1 MHFCRFITSIHL
13 SKLEQNIEILLPINI
28 VENLLEIR
36 FDNFLNYNCTDQCVS
51 TQEHDK
57 NSKAILSEQ
66 IQSFNEDIQGKLL
79 QTSIFD
85 LVQDT
90 NNIGECS
97 DITEEDGSNFNSR
110 KIITECIESP
120 DEIIKGKHCCDISYL
135 YEDNYTGEHDGVV
148 KEDELLLSEVAYN
161 MIDDNNTEGKSLSYL
176 IHFNNRVVAWIIFEI
191 NSTSNVISE
200 LIDFSIK
207 NIGGNLCNRLLTT

>member
-1 MHFCRFITSIHL
+1 MIYCQSIFGPFITSIHL
-13 SKLEQNIEILLPINI
+13 SKLEAKYRNTSAYKYSKRTCQKLGLTI
-28 VENLLEIR
+28 
-36 FDNFLNYNCTDQCVS
+36 FFNYNRTDQCVS

-57 NSKAILSEQ
+57 KSKAIFSEQ

-97 DITEEDGSNFNSR
+97 DITEDDSSNLNSR

-120 DEIIKGKHCCDISYL
+120 DETIKGKHCCGISFL
-135 YEDNYTGEHDGVV
+135 YKDNYTGEHDGVV

-161 MIDDNNTEGKSLSYL
+161 KIDDNNTEGKSLSYL
-176 IHFNNRVVAWIIFEI
+176 IHFNN
-191 NSTSNVISE
+191 NQG
-200 LIDFSIK
+200 SIMDD
-207 NIGGNLCNRLLTT
+207 IRD